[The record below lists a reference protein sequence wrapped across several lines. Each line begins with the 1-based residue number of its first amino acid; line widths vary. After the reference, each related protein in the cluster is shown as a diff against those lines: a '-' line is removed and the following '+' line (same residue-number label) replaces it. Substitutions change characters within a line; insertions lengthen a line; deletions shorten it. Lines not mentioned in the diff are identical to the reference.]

1 MKTSDKLDQLMPA
14 LVKAQ
19 SEMGSTVT
27 KDSKNP
33 FFKSTFATLNA
44 VLDSTVH
51 ILNKHKIFV
60 TQPPAVEANGQ
71 QIVETVLFHESGQ
84 FIASSMQ
91 VTVAKANDPQAVGSG
106 VSYARRYTLM
116 SMLSLGAE
124 DDDGES
130 AMGRGKT
137 HAKPEPAKP
146 EALKQPT
153 SAIHTSTA
161 TPVVDAAVVPTKPEA
176 PKRSSFKKPA
186 PAPAA
191 APAVTTTTS
200 DDGWE

>member
-60 TQPPAVEANGQ
+60 TQPLLLKLTDNK
-71 QIVETVLFHESGQ
+71 
-84 FIASSMQ
+84 SSKPFYF
-91 VTVAKANDPQAVGSG
+91 TNRDS
-106 VSYARRYTLM
+106 
-116 SMLSLGAE
+116 SLL
-124 DDDGES
+124 
-130 AMGRGKT
+130 
-137 HAKPEPAKP
+137 
-146 EALKQPT
+146 ALC
-153 SAIHTSTA
+153 
-161 TPVVDAAVVPTKPEA
+161 
-176 PKRSSFKKPA
+176 R
-186 PAPAA
+186 
-191 APAVTTTTS
+191 
-200 DDGWE
+200 